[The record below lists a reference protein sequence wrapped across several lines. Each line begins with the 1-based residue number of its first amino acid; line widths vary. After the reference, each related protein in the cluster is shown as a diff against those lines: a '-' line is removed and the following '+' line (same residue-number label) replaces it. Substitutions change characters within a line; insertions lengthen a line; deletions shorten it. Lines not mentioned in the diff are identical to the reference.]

1 MPKNTKTQQK
11 VSRMRPA
18 LSQEAREQQLAALA
32 MDLLEERLRNGEATS
47 QEIVYCLKVASQK
60 EKLEKDILEKQKDL
74 IGAKTESL
82 QSTKRIESLYAEAM
96 NAMRKYSGAEVID
109 DDSDLY

>member
-1 MPKNTKTQQK
+1 MSKNTKTQQK

-47 QEIVYCLKVASQK
+47 QEIVYCLKAASQK